1 MQDNEMKPRLL
12 DGTLSRS
19 KKKYELDP
27 VTGRYNKR
35 PDANPRGPDYYGTF
49 KLAIPGVQEP
59 FKIYVNAW
67 LRKGQDGSAFLSV
80 SGEPDRD
87 EHRLLS
93 FGGFT
98 TTHSVYTPPQ
108 SNGYAANSAS
118 TKSAS
123 MMSPNDPR
131 HPGYEPHRE
140 DEEPL
145 PF

>member
-1 MQDNEMKPRLL
+1 MQDNEMKPRFL

-49 KLAIPGVQEP
+49 KLVIPGVHEP

-87 EHRLLS
+87 EHRLLAL
-93 FGGFT
+93 GGFN
-98 TTHSVYTPPQ
+98 PP
-108 SNGYAANSAS
+108 

-123 MMSPNDPR
+123 MMSPNDPQ
-131 HPGYEPHRE
+131 HPGYEPPRE

>member
-1 MQDNEMKPRLL
+1 MQDNETKLL

-19 KKKYELDP
+19 KKKYEFDP
-27 VTGRYNKR
+27 VTGRYTKR

-67 LRKGQDGSAFLSV
+67 LRKGTDGSAFLSV

-87 EHRLLS
+87 EHRTLA
-93 FGGFT
+93 FGGIAMPKQAQPSGQRPAT
-98 TTHSVYTPPQ
+98 IPPQ
-108 SNGYAANSAS
+108 
-118 TKSAS
+118 
-123 MMSPNDPR
+123 DD
-131 HPGYEPHRE
+131 E
-140 DEEPL
+140 DPL

>member
-1 MQDNEMKPRLL
+1 MQDPNEKPRLL

-19 KKKYELDP
+19 KKKYDFDQL
-27 VTGRYNKR
+27 TGRYVKR

-93 FGGFT
+93 LGGIT
-98 TTHSVYTPPQ
+98 PPHSVYTPPQ
-108 SNGYAANSAS
+108 DTASRPAA
-118 TKSAS
+118 
-123 MMSPNDPR
+123 MPPQ
-131 HPGYEPHRE
+131 E
-140 DEEPL
+140 DEDPL

>member
-1 MQDNEMKPRLL
+1 MQENEMKPRLL

-19 KKKYELDP
+19 KKKYDFDQL
-27 VTGRYNKR
+27 TGRYTKR

-93 FGGFT
+93 LGGIT
-98 TTHSVYTPPQ
+98 PPHSVYTPPQ
-108 SNGYAANSAS
+108 DTDSRPA
-118 TKSAS
+118 T
-123 MMSPNDPR
+123 MPPQ
-131 HPGYEPHRE
+131 E